1 MKRTLTLLLA
11 LLIVLPG
18 MIACGETAD
27 NPADTADPAANTEI
41 TASGDPEEITEEPV
55 EERLSDD
62 LPDTDLEGWTMRIL
76 SHHDPLSDEST
87 FYAYELTGEVVN
99 DAIYERDLA
108 VKNRFNCEF
117 SLTPGNGWATDINML
132 LNSVNAGSKDYDVSF
147 LLPFASGGSVITNNV
162 LYNMLYVDHI
172 NFEKPWWHTDMNN
185 QYTIGGYLPFVS
197 SDYLISSYQ
206 YANALIFNKDI
217 AVNYGMESIYDLV
230 KSGTWTF
237 DKFKKLIEIPTQDV
251 DGDGVF
257 TDADSYGFATNFG
270 YHAITWGYAIGDV
283 SVHVDAEKVELGYDN
298 ERFYSMAQWLYEI
311 LYNSN
316 LAFEIGWDMDCTIPW
331 DTDRVFMQ
339 AVWLADMEKF
349 RDCQTDYGILPYPKY
364 DEAQDKYY
372 TYVDARAGSLGIPI
386 DVPKE
391 TISDVGMIL
400 EAQSCASYYDTL
412 PLYMNSIQNSRYTRD
427 QDSVDMI
434 GYIGE
439 GRRWDIGYSFS
450 GGDSTY
456 VWVLY
461 RHLKSSGGQ
470 IVSGLKSLSKQM
482 IKRFEDIREAYAAF
496 SGMEW

>member
-1 MKRTLTLLLA
+1 MKRIFVLLLA
-11 LLIVLPG
+11 LLVVLPG
-18 MIACGETAD
+18 MIACGDTAES
-27 NPADTADPAANTEI
+27 PADGAETTDV
-41 TASGDPEEITEEPV
+41 TASGDAEETGEKTV

-62 LPDTDLEGWTMRIL
+62 LPETDLEGWTMRIL

-117 SLTPGNGWATDINML
+117 SLTPGNGWATDITML

-217 AVNYGMESIYDLV
+217 ATNYGMESIYDLV
-230 KSGTWTF
+230 KAGTWTF
-237 DKFKKLIEIPTQDV
+237 DKFKELIELPTQDV

-283 SVHVDAEKVELGYDN
+283 SVHVDAETVQLGYDN
-298 ERFYSMAQWLYEI
+298 ERFYSMAQWLYEV

-316 LAFEIGWDMDCTIPW
+316 TTFEIGWDKDCTITW

-349 RDCQTDYGILPYPKY
+349 RDCETDYGILPYPKY

-386 DVPKE
+386 DAPKE
-391 TISDVGMIL
+391 TISKVGMIL

-427 QDSVDMI
+427 QDSIDMI

-456 VWVLY
+456 VWVIY
-461 RHLKSSGGQ
+461 RHLKNSGGQ
-470 IVSGLKSLSKQM
+470 IVSALESLSKPM
-482 IKRFEDIREAYAAF
+482 IKRFEEIRDAYAAF
-496 SGMEW
+496 SDMEW

>member
-1 MKRTLTLLLA
+1 MKRTLALLLA
-11 LLIVLPG
+11 LFVVLPG
-18 MIACGETAD
+18 MIACGDTDEPTAD
-27 NPADTADPAANTEI
+27 NTGASVSADAA
-41 TASGDPEEITEEPV
+41 AEETVPV
-55 EERLSDD
+55 ETEPERLSDD

-99 DAIYERDLA
+99 DAIYERDAA
-108 VKNRFNCEF
+108 VKERFNCEF
-117 SLTPGNGWATDINML
+117 ALTPGNGWATDINML
-132 LNSVNAGSKDYDVSF
+132 LNSVNAGSRDYDVSF
-147 LLPFASGGSVITNNV
+147 LLPFASNGSVITNNA

-217 AVNYGMESIYDLV
+217 VTNYGIENMYELV
-230 KSGTWTF
+230 KAGTWTF
-237 DKFKKLIEIPTQDV
+237 DKFKQLIEIPTQDV

-283 SVHVDAEKVELGYDN
+283 SVHLDSGEVQLGYGN
-298 ERFYSMAQWLYEI
+298 ERFYSMAQWLYDI

-316 LAFEIGWDMDCTIPW
+316 VTFEIGWDKDCTITW
-331 DTDRVFMQ
+331 DTDRVFIQ

-349 RDCQTDYGILPYPKY
+349 RDCETDYGILPYPKY
-364 DEAQDKYY
+364 DEGQDKYY

-386 DVPKE
+386 DVPAE
-391 TISDVGMIL
+391 VISKVGMIL

-427 QDSVDMI
+427 QDSIDMI

-456 VWVLY
+456 VWAIY
-461 RHLKSSGGQ
+461 RHLKTSGGQ
-470 IVSGLKSLSKQM
+470 IVSSLEKLSKPM
-482 IKRFEDIREAYAAF
+482 IKRFEEILEAYQSLA
-496 SGMEW
+496 EKQW

>member
-1 MKRTLTLLLA
+1 MKKRVLCLLLTA
-11 LLIVLPG
+11 LLTMPLL
-18 MIACGETAD
+18 ACSSTEGTSGNAPVTSNDTSAAPVEETA
-27 NPADTADPAANTEI
+27 
-41 TASGDPEEITEEPV
+41 EETV

-62 LPDTDLEGWTMRIL
+62 LPETDLDGWTMRIL

-87 FYAYELTGEVVN
+87 FHAYELTGEVVN

-108 VKNRFNCEF
+108 VKSRFNCEF

-147 LLPFASGGSVITNNV
+147 LLPFASAGSVITNNA

-217 AVNYGMESIYDLV
+217 ATNYGMESIYDLV
-230 KSGTWTF
+230 NEGTWTF
-237 DKFKKLIEIPTQDV
+237 DKFKELIEIPTQDV

-257 TDADSYGFATNFG
+257 TDTDSYGFATNFG

-283 SVHVDAEKVELGYDN
+283 SVHLDSGTVELGWDN
-298 ERFYSMAQWLYEI
+298 ERFYSMAEWLYEI

-316 LAFEIGWDMDCTIPW
+316 TTFEIGWDKDCTIPW

-349 RDCQTDYGILPYPKY
+349 RDCETDYGILPYPKF
-364 DEAQDKYY
+364 DESQDKYY

-386 DVPKE
+386 DVDPE
-391 TISDVGMIL
+391 TISKVGMIL

-412 PLYMNSIQNSRYTRD
+412 PLYMDSIQNTRYTRD
-427 QDSVDMI
+427 QDSIDMI

-456 VWVLY
+456 VWVIY
-461 RHLKSSGGQ
+461 RNLKSSGGQ
-470 IVSGLKSLSKQM
+470 IVSALEKLSNPM
-482 IKRFEDIREAYAAF
+482 IQRFEDILEDYKSLAE
-496 SGMEW
+496 MEW

>member
-1 MKRTLTLLLA
+1 MKRMITLLLA
-11 LLIVLPG
+11 LLVVLPG
-18 MIACGETAD
+18 MIACGDTAES
-27 NPADTADPAANTEI
+27 PADGAEIGDSAAAPAEETV
-41 TASGDPEEITEEPV
+41 PEETEP
-55 EERLSDD
+55 ERLSDD
-62 LPDTDLEGWTMRIL
+62 LPETDLEGWTMRIL

-108 VKNRFNCEF
+108 IKNRFNCEF
-117 SLTPGNGWATDINML
+117 SLTPGSGWATDINML

-147 LLPFASGGSVITNNV
+147 LLPFASNGSVITNNV

-217 AVNYGMESIYDLV
+217 ATNYGMESIYDLV
-230 KSGTWTF
+230 KAGTWTF
-237 DKFKKLIEIPTQDV
+237 DKFKELIEIPSQDM

-283 SVHVDAEKVELGYDN
+283 SVHVDSETVELGYDN
-298 ERFYSMAQWLYEI
+298 ERFYSMAQWLYDI

-316 LAFEIGWDMDCTIPW
+316 TTFEIGWDQDCTITW

-349 RDCQTDYGILPYPKY
+349 RDCETDYGILPYPKY
-364 DEAQDKYY
+364 EETQDKYY

-386 DVPKE
+386 DAPKE
-391 TISDVGMIL
+391 TISKVGMIL

-427 QDSVDMI
+427 QDSIDMI

-450 GGDSTY
+450 GGDATY

-470 IVSGLKSLSKQM
+470 IVSALKSLSKPM
-482 IKRFEDIREAYAAF
+482 TKRFEEIQEAYAAF